1 MYPDR
6 PERYIS
12 LVVRLF
18 LPAFNTRF
26 HCCLLRSGRL
36 STDSYRS
43 ILFIDCQFIILFFFS
58 PLPFVFFLLL
68 PCLFLSFLLVL
79 RYSCYSCEI
88 PIASRATT
96 KRRIIDKMFAKRR
109 RTDTKCFRVINF
121 LNKHFPACVY
131 LDRNFFSSI
140 YKIKRF
146 IRCLPF
152 FPPSFFPF

>member
-43 ILFIDCQFIILFFFS
+43 ILFIDCQFIILFFFFPS
-58 PLPFVFFLLL
+58 TVCFLFAPPVFIS
-68 PCLFLSFLLVL
+68 LFFTCVTLLVL
-79 RYSCYSCEI
+79 FVRDTDCE
-88 PIASRATT
+88 SRDDEV
-96 KRRIIDKMFAKRR
+96 KD
-109 RTDTKCFRVINF
+109 N
-121 LNKHFPACVY
+121 
-131 LDRNFFSSI
+131 
-140 YKIKRF
+140 
-146 IRCLPF
+146 
-152 FPPSFFPF
+152 

>member
-43 ILFIDCQFIILFFFS
+43 ILFIDCQFIILFFF
-58 PLPFVFFLLL
+58 PLYR
-68 PCLFLSFLLVL
+68 LFSFCSSRVYFSLFYLCYATRVIRARYRL
-79 RYSCYSCEI
+79 RV
-88 PIASRATT
+88 A
-96 KRRIIDKMFAKRR
+96 RR
-109 RTDTKCFRVINF
+109 R
-121 LNKHFPACVY
+121 
-131 LDRNFFSSI
+131 SEG
-140 YKIKRF
+140 
-146 IRCLPF
+146 
-152 FPPSFFPF
+152 